1 MKESLVKISLAK
13 RNLARLKL
21 ISDSFEL
28 TALSI
33 DGSTTLNRLPEV
45 WCPEVTKQVRAE
57 DIPDLS
63 TDKIINISGGT
74 P

>member
-1 MKESLVKISLAK
+1 MKESLVKISLARK
-13 RNLARLKL
+13 NLAKLKL
-21 ISDSFEL
+21 ISDSSEL

-33 DGSTTLNRLPEV
+33 DGSTTFNRLPEI
-45 WCPEVTKQVRAE
+45 WCPEVNKQVREE

-63 TDKIINISGGT
+63 SDKIINISGGT

>member
-1 MKESLVKISLAK
+1 MKESLTKISLAK
-13 RNLARLKL
+13 KNLAKLKL
-21 ISDSFEL
+21 MSTSSEL

-33 DGSTTLNRLPEV
+33 DGSTNLNRIPEI
-45 WCPEVTKQVRAE
+45 WCPEISKKVRTE

-63 TDKIINISGGT
+63 SDKIINISGGT